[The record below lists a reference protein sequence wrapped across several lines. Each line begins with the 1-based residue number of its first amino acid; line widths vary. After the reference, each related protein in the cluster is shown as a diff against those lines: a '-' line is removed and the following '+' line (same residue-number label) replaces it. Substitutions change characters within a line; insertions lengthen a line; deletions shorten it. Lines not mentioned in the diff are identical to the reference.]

1 MKISLKIIV
10 ILIFKCLFC
19 LQNLNAGEKI
29 KIGLLVPLS
38 GSESNIGKSVLN
50 SVRLAINKID
60 NKDIEILPKNT
71 KNDPLET
78 VSAAKEL
85 SLAVVKIVIGPI
97 FNNNLAYLEEL

>member
-71 KNDPLET
+71 SIRN
-78 VSAAKEL
+78 
-85 SLAVVKIVIGPI
+85 IH
-97 FNNNLAYLEEL
+97 